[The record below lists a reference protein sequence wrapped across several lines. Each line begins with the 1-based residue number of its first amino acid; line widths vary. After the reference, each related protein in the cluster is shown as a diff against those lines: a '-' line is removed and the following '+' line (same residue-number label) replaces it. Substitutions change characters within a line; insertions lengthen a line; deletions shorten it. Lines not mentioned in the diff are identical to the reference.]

1 MPYWVFGQEFSKATV
16 IFVIN
21 ALQLELYRNI
31 RILIFGT
38 KCLICVFWRATLE
51 IYCHFCNQHPVIGLT
66 VKFDAET
73 KILKFR
79 IKNA

>member
-1 MPYWVFGQEFSKATV
+1 MPYWVFGQEFSKTIV

-38 KCLICVFWRATLE
+38 KNALFVCFGEQHWKSIVIFVINTL
-51 IYCHFCNQHPVIGLT
+51 
-66 VKFDAET
+66 
-73 KILKFR
+73 
-79 IKNA
+79 